1 MKTFEDAAKSFREFE
16 CELERLDDTYDIA
29 KLDEIELRSVR
40 ILQLLEA
47 QIGSIASELYS
58 TIKMRRADILQ
69 GKFKQVEEKKVAEE
83 KPAEK
88 KPAKKAKKAKK

>member
-1 MKTFEDAAKSFREFE
+1 MKTFEDAAKTFRDFE
-16 CELERLDDTYDIA
+16 CELERLDDTYEIA
-29 KLDEIELRSVR
+29 KLDEIEMRSVR

-47 QIGSIASELYS
+47 QIGSIASELYT

-69 GKFKQVEEKKVAEE
+69 GKYKPVEKKAEPKAE
-83 KPAEK
+83 KPA